1 MEIIAHFFT
10 DVILEQFLKE
20 WRTETMTALIV
31 YLITFFVMQRK
42 INVLEKLL
50 KEKIILIKEYKEK
63 ISTYEN
69 FIIETKI
76 AIQGI
81 KRTLEREVDK
91 KDIIDT
97 LERMYNSLE

>member
-1 MEIIAHFFT
+1 MEIIAQFFT
-10 DVILEQFLKE
+10 DVILEQILKE

-42 INVLEKLL
+42 INILEKLL
-50 KEKIILIKEYKEK
+50 KEKLIIIKEQEEK
-63 ISTYEN
+63 ISKYES
-69 FIIETKI
+69 FIIEIKV

-91 KDIIDT
+91 KDIINT
-97 LERMYNSLE
+97 LERMYNSFE